1 MLGDLGSKKDKL
13 SLNMDENKKIAL
25 GAFEAHQKLELLIIY
40 EGSYTES
47 EYRVKCHTALK

>member
-47 EYRVKCHTALK
+47 EYRVKSHPALK